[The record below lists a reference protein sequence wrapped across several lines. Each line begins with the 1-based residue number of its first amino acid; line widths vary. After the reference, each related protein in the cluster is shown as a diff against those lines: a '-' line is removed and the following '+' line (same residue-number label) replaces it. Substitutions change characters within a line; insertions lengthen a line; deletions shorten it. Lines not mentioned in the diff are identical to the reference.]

1 MQEPLLIISMDTRLL
16 IPESPPSRIASSP
29 PCPIPYI
36 SAFGKSSHFFI
47 QNFMAISLPVSS
59 KTAAPTA
66 WQTADRF
73 LLR

>member
-1 MQEPLLIISMDTRLL
+1 MDTRLL